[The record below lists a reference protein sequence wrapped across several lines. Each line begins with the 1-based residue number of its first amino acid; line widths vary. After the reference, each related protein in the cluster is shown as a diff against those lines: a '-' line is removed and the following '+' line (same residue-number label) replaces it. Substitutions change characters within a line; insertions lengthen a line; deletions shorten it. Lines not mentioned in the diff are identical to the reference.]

1 MAAAAGDGARARV
14 RAELGSGDAR
24 VQTGVPLLD
33 HALTLLAAHARLDLE
48 IDAAA
53 DAGPD
58 DVAAIG
64 RALGEQLAAALR
76 EPGAP
81 GHGSASV
88 PADEALALVSL
99 EASGR
104 PLLVSNVDLSHEH
117 VAGLAT
123 DLVSR
128 FLRELADGAGLTLHV
143 RLVEG
148 DDTRHV
154 LDAMFKSLGAAIGEA
169 IAARRAPDP
178 LT

>member
-1 MAAAAGDGARARV
+1 MRSRV
-14 RAELGSGDAR
+14 RAELGSGKSR
-24 VQTGVPLLD
+24 VQTGLPLLD
-33 HALTLLAAHARLDLE
+33 HALALLARHALLDLE
-48 IDAAA
+48 IDVAA
-53 DAGPD
+53 DAGAE
-58 DVAAIG
+58 DVAGIG
-64 RALGEQLAAALR
+64 RALGEQLASALR
-76 EPGAP
+76 EPGAR

-104 PLLVSNVDLSHEH
+104 ALFVSNVDLSREH

-128 FLRELADGAGLTLHV
+128 FLRELAEGAGLTLHV

-148 DDTRHV
+148 EDTGHV

-169 IAARRAPDP
+169 CSPPASPSTR
-178 LT
+178 